1 MKSKIINL
9 PIHYLTGTKSR
20 NKNRTL
26 MYLAFGIIL
35 SDYMYVTVPTFES
48 IVKIKG
54 ADNEGFICLN

>member
-1 MKSKIINL
+1 VKSKIINL

-54 ADNEGFICLN
+54 SDNEGFICLN

>member
-1 MKSKIINL
+1 
-9 PIHYLTGTKSR
+9 
-20 NKNRTL
+20 

-35 SDYMYVTVPTFES
+35 NNYMYVTIPTFES

>member
-1 MKSKIINL
+1 MRSKIINL
-9 PIHYLTGTKSR
+9 PLHYISGTKSKI
-20 NKNRTL
+20 KNRTL

-35 SDYMYVTVPTFES
+35 NNYMYVTIPTFES

>member
-1 MKSKIINL
+1 VKNKIINL
-9 PIHYLTGTKSR
+9 PLHYLTGTKSR
-20 NKNRTL
+20 IKNRTL

-35 SDYMYVTVPTFES
+35 NDCMYITIPTFES

>member
-1 MKSKIINL
+1 VKSKIINL

>member
-9 PIHYLTGTKSR
+9 PIHYLTGTKSS

-35 SDYMYVTVPTFES
+35 DNYMYVTVPTFES